1 VYVNHVRIVE
11 PYLAQDTQPF
21 PRTTVPEGKLFVM
34 GDNRAN
40 SLDSR
45 FGLGFVPIDRVIG
58 KAVLVIWPPGHMGD
72 L

>member
-1 VYVNHVRIVE
+1 
-11 PYLAQDTQPF
+11 
-21 PRTTVPEGKLFVM
+21 M

-58 KAVLVIWPPGHMGD
+58 KAVIIIWPFDHLGG